1 MVACDS
7 TYFGNDGHGG
17 MMKPLYVFKLDNIT
31 GEIIRFEITHYHEKH
46 LNRFGKVEYCF
57 KVDGINKASS
67 DLSFRNEKLNRF
79 VNGKVVSFEDD
90 VDKARKIIVETLRN
104 KSEQAAIEKRTADYL
119 LKIMGEL

>member
-17 MMKPLYVFKLDNIT
+17 RMRPLYVFKLDNIT
-31 GEIIRFEITHYHEKH
+31 GEIKRFEVTHYHEKH

>member
-1 MVACDS
+1 MVADNS
-7 TYFGNDGHGG
+7 NYFGNDGHGG
-17 MMKPLYVFKLDNIT
+17 EMRPLYVFKLDNIT

>member
-7 TYFGNDGHGG
+7 TYFGNDGNGG
-17 MMKPLYVFKLDNIT
+17 RMRPLYVFKLDNIT
-31 GEIIRFEITHYHEKH
+31 GEIKRFEITHYHEKH

-90 VDKARKIIVETLRN
+90 MDKARKIIVETLRN

>member
-1 MVACDS
+1 MAADN
-7 TYFGNDGHGG
+7 TNYFGNDGHGG

-31 GEIIRFEITHYHEKH
+31 GKIVRFEITKYHEKH
-46 LNRFGKVEYCF
+46 LNSFGKIEYCF

-90 VDKARKIIVETLRN
+90 MDKARKIIVETLRN
-104 KSEQAAIEKRTADYL
+104 KSEQAAIEKRTAEYL